1 MTSRIAT
8 RNLRRSVALALSLVG
23 LAACTKS
30 DKTAQ
35 QPADSTA
42 RNLTLAPTDSTATL
56 HDVPATPT
64 PQPTTATPPKSRP
77 PAAKPNAAAPKPAP
91 AAPPVPVTRTAAA
104 GTFVDVAVD
113 DTISTRSTKAGAAF
127 TGSIVDD
134 VKNAQGQVVIPAG
147 SVVHGTVVEVKPAPN
162 PRTPGSLTL
171 ALTSV
176 TVRGTD
182 YPLDARIDSLET
194 VNKGRG
200 VTGADAAKVGVGAA
214 AGAIL
219 GRVLG
224 KNTKGAVIGGIVGA
238 AAGAGVANQT
248 RDIDVVLPKGA
259 HINASLNS
267 ALTVKKS

>member
-1 MTSRIAT
+1 MKRMIWMTAVAT
-8 RNLRRSVALALSLVG
+8 VAV
-23 LAACTKS
+23 AACAKG

-42 RNLTLAPTDSTATL
+42 RNLTLAPTDSSAAL
-56 HDVPATPT
+56 HDAPATPAAT
-64 PQPTTATPPKSRP
+64 PPTTSAAPPKSRP
-77 PAAKPNAAAPKPAP
+77 PASKPTQPTH
-91 AAPPVPVTRTAAA
+91 AAPPAPVTRTAAT

-127 TGSIVDD
+127 TGSIVAD

-147 SVVHGTVVEVKPAPN
+147 SAVHGTVVEVKPAPN
-162 PRTPGSLTL
+162 PHTPGSLTL

-176 TVRGTD
+176 TVGGTD
-182 YPLDARIDSLET
+182 YPIDARIDSLET

-200 VTGADAAKVGVGAA
+200 VTGADAAKVGAGAA

-224 KNTKGAVIGGIVGA
+224 KNTKGAIIGGVVGA

-259 HINASLNS
+259 HINATLS
-267 ALTVKKS
+267 APLVVKAS